1 MRDYILQKNTVL
13 IVTKIVR
20 TQPVSIKKIKQP
32 LELPMESPHKWTIM
46 WTSSLG
52 VLYTALNYYYD
63 MTLSQDVE
71 PMGVQLSL

>member
-32 LELPMESPHKWTIM
+32 LELPMESPHKGTIM